1 MSSSSSSLEIP
12 NSVNKITVL
21 GSGVMGHG
29 IAQVSAM
36 AGYNVALRDIDRSFL
51 DKALDKIQWSLN
63 KLVEKKRMT
72 QSEAEQIMN
81 RIVPIVELQE
91 SLKNAEL
98 VIEAIPEDIGLK
110 RKLYS
115 DIDRY
120 AEPKTVYASN
130 TSTLPISEMAI
141 LTSRPD
147 RFIGLHFFNPPQ
159 LMQLVEV
166 IPGKLTRPDLTDM
179 AINFIKKIGK
189 EPVLCKKDVPG
200 FIVNRIFIPLIHEA
214 LHCRDRDGASKE
226 QIDLACKSDLA
237 FPMGIFEL
245 ADYTGIDVIHKAT
258 VEMYS
263 RDKKVVNPH
272 PEIKRLFEE
281 KKFGQKTGEGFYNYN
296 AGTAYERI
304 KITDDK
310 AEKYYPIKLLA
321 VAANNA
327 AWLLSNQ
334 VCNEEDLDKALR
346 LGMGLKE
353 SFFSI
358 LDRFGIHSIIDTLKE
373 MALRYSSDFYNP
385 DFYLLNYNRS

>member
-12 NSVNKITVL
+12 SSVNKITVL

-91 SLKNAEL
+91 SLKSAEL

-110 RKLYS
+110 RKLYF

-296 AGTAYERI
+296 AGKAYERI

-310 AEKYYPIKLLA
+310 AEKYNPIKLLA

-353 SFFSI
+353 SFFST

>member
-12 NSVNKITVL
+12 KSFNKITVL

-98 VIEAIPEDIGLK
+98 VIEAIPEEIGLK
-110 RKLYS
+110 RKLYF

-258 VEMYS
+258 IEMYS

>member
-1 MSSSSSSLEIP
+1 MSSSSSEIP
-12 NSVNKITVL
+12 NSVDKITVL

-36 AGYNVALRDIDRSFL
+36 AGYNVALRDIDRSLL
-51 DKALDKIQWSLN
+51 DKALEKIRWSLN

-72 QSEAEQIMN
+72 QHEAELILT
-81 RIVPIVELQE
+81 RIVPVVGLEE
-91 SLKNAEL
+91 SLKNAQL
-98 VIEAIPEDIGLK
+98 VIEAIPEDISLK
-110 RKLYS
+110 KKLYS
-115 DIDRY
+115 DVDRY
-120 AEPKTVYASN
+120 AESKTVYASN

-166 IPGKLTRPDLTDM
+166 IPGKSTKPDLTAM

-189 EPVLCKKDVPG
+189 QPVLCKKDVPG

-214 LHCRDRDGASKE
+214 LHCRDRDGVSKE

-258 VEMYS
+258 IEMYS
-263 RDKKVVNPH
+263 RDRNVVNPH
-272 PEIKRLFEE
+272 PEIKRLFEQ

-296 AGTAYERI
+296 AGTTYERI

-327 AWLLSNQ
+327 AWLISNQ
-334 VCNEEDLDKALR
+334 VCTEEDLDKSLR

-358 LDRFGIHSIIDTLKE
+358 LDRFGIHSIINTLKE
-373 MALRYSSDFYNP
+373 MASKSSSDFYNP

>member
-12 NSVNKITVL
+12 KSFNKITVL

-98 VIEAIPEDIGLK
+98 VIEAIPEEIGLK
-110 RKLYS
+110 RKLYF

-258 VEMYS
+258 IEMYS

-358 LDRFGIHSIIDTLKE
+358 LDRFGIHSITDTLKE

>member
-1 MSSSSSSLEIP
+1 MSSSSSEIP
-12 NSVNKITVL
+12 NSVSKITVL

-36 AGYNVALRDIDRSFL
+36 AGYNVALRDIDRSLL
-51 DKALDKIQWSLN
+51 DKALEKIRWALN
-63 KLVEKKRMT
+63 KLVEKNRMT
-72 QSEAEQIMN
+72 QHEAELIISRIMP
-81 RIVPIVELQE
+81 VVELEE
-91 SLKNAEL
+91 SLKSAQL
-98 VIEAIPEDIGLK
+98 VIEAIPEDISLK

-115 DIDRY
+115 DVDKY
-120 AEPKTVYASN
+120 AEFETVYASN
-130 TSTLPISEMAI
+130 TSTLPISEMAV

-166 IPGKLTRPDLTDM
+166 IPGKSTKPDLTDM
-179 AINFIKKIGK
+179 AIEFIKKIGK
-189 EPVLCKKDVPG
+189 QPVLCKKDVPG

-214 LHCRDRDGASKE
+214 LYCRDRDGVSKE

-263 RDKKVVNPH
+263 RDRNVVNPH
-272 PEIKRLFEE
+272 PEIKRLFEQ

-304 KITDDK
+304 KITDQK
-310 AEKYYPIKLLA
+310 SQKYDPIKLLA

-327 AWLLSNQ
+327 A
-334 VCNEEDLDKALR
+334 
-346 LGMGLKE
+346 
-353 SFFSI
+353 
-358 LDRFGIHSIIDTLKE
+358 
-373 MALRYSSDFYNP
+373 
-385 DFYLLNYNRS
+385 